1 MVFAYVVL
9 YPRLSKKT
17 IFRMCA
23 LDIAVTAAILLA
35 VGLMYFGTG
44 TGFSLIF
51 FDVPWWLFAFLCAA
65 LVEAPLFMWFC
76 KRWNVDLN
84 APLD

>member
-1 MVFAYVVL
+1 MVFAYTAL
-9 YPRLSKKT
+9 YPRLPNKT

-23 LDIAVTAAILLA
+23 LDIVVTAAIMLA

-44 TGFSLIF
+44 TEFSLIF
-51 FDVPWWLFAFLCAA
+51 FDVPWWLFTFLSTAV
-65 LVEAPLFMWFC
+65 VEAPLFMWFC

-84 APLD
+84 LPVD